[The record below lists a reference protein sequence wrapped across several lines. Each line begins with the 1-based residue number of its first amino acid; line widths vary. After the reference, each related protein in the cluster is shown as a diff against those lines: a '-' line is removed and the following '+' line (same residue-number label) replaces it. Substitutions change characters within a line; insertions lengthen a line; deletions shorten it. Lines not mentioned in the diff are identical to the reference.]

1 MSHTNIVALFDTRA
15 DADDTFRSLVEAGVD
30 DAELEVISDGGYGA
44 GDGYGALIPQLR
56 GWGVPD
62 DEAHAYAAGVQRGG
76 ALLVASLKHGE
87 PIERAIA
94 IIEGGGA
101 VNMGE
106 RAAAWRQSERA
117 SGQASGW
124 PGHRVTADESVG
136 HTPVEDVPS
145 PETVESRRTLS
156 DAAGAFR
163 DVNAEA
169 EPKTPSPKATE
180 AGGIHVPPAT
190 GPGTASPSYEPG
202 SAADAARGRLDR
214 TPPRDGA

>member
-15 DADDTFRSLVEAGVD
+15 DADATFRSLVDAGFD
-30 DAELEVISDGGYGA
+30 DTELEVISDGGYGA

-62 DEAHAYAAGVQRGG
+62 DEAHAYAEGVQRGG
-76 ALLVASLKHGE
+76 ALLVASLTHAE

-106 RAAAWRQSERA
+106 RAATWRA
-117 SGQASGW
+117 SGHASGR
-124 PGHRVTADESVG
+124 GVIADETVG
-136 HTPVEDVPS
+136 HTPVEDIPS

-156 DAAGAFR
+156 DAASAFR
-163 DVNAEA
+163 EA
-169 EPKTPSPKATE
+169 NTDTEPKTTE
-180 AGGIHVPPAT
+180 AGGIHAPPVH

-202 SAADAARGRLDR
+202 SASDVARSRLDR
-214 TPPRDGA
+214 TPPRDRT

>member
-1 MSHTNIVALFDTRA
+1 VSHTNIVALFDTRA
-15 DADDTFRSLVEAGVD
+15 DADDTFRSLVDAGFD

-106 RAAAWRQSERA
+106 RAAAWRE
-117 SGQASGW
+117 SGRTSGW
-124 PGHRVTADESVG
+124 PGRGVTADETVG
-136 HTPVEDVPS
+136 HTPVEDIPS

-156 DAAGAFR
+156 DAASAFR
-163 DVNAEA
+163 EANTEA
-169 EPKTPSPKATE
+169 EPKTPPKATD

-190 GPGTASPSYEPG
+190 GPGTASPSYGPG
-202 SAADAARGRLDR
+202 SAADVARGRLDR
-214 TPPRDGA
+214 TPPRDGT